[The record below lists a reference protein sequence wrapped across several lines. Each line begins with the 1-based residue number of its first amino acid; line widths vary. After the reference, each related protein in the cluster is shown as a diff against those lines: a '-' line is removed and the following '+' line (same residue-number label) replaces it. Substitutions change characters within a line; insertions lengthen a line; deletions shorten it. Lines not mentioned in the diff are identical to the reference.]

1 MATIVGGFVAP
12 HNPVMYFN
20 PEGASKEQS
29 DACYAAYAAMADR
42 IKELEADAAIVIGC
56 DHYILFGT
64 ECLPPYVI
72 STGEI
77 EGPVDQLPGLQ
88 RKPLPSHGRLG
99 EHIAKVGRKTGFDW
113 TVGRALN
120 VDHSVAVPNHLMLE
134 PTGKNIPIVAIMLA
148 CGVDP
153 YLPMKRAWDLGEH
166 IADAVA
172 SYPGNE
178 RVVVIGSGGISHHV
192 GDERMGEV
200 NPEFDQKVLDIVTRG
215 DKDAML
221 ALTDEEIL
229 RDGGNGAMEIR
240 TYACAMAATRAAGG
254 RVIGYEPVAGWVT
267 GMGFAELE
275 VAA

>member
-1 MATIVGGFVAP
+1 MARIVGGFVAP

-20 PEGASKEQS
+20 PQGATQEQS
-29 DACYAAYAAMADR
+29 DACYGAYAAMADR

-77 EGPVDQLPGLQ
+77 EGPVDQLPGLK
-88 RKPLPSHGRLG
+88 RKPLLSHGALG
-99 EHIAKVGRKTGFDW
+99 AHIAAEGSRTGFDW

-120 VDHSVAVPNHLMLE
+120 VDHSVAVPHHLMLE
-134 PTGKNIPIVAIMLA
+134 PTGKDIPTVAVMLA
-148 CGVDP
+148 CGVAP
-153 YLPMKRAWDLGEH
+153 YLPMARAWALGEH

-172 SYPGNE
+172 SFPSDE
-178 RVVVIGSGGISHHV
+178 RIVVIGSGGISHHV
-192 GDERMGEV
+192 GDERMGGV
-200 NPEFDQKVLDIVTRG
+200 NPAFDQKVLDIVTRG

-240 TYACAMAATRAAGG
+240 TFACAMAATRAAGG
-254 RVIGYEPVAGWVT
+254 RVVGYEPVEGWVT

>member
-1 MATIVGGFVAP
+1 MAHIVGGFVAP

-20 PEGASKEQS
+20 PQGASKEQS
-29 DACYAAYAAMADR
+29 DACYAAYAAMAER
-42 IKELEADAAIVIGC
+42 IKELKADAAIVIGC

-77 EGPVDQLPGLQ
+77 EGPVDQLPGLK
-88 RKPLPSHGRLG
+88 RKPLPSHGPLG
-99 EHIAKVGRKTGFDW
+99 AHIAQVGSQTGFDW

-120 VDHSVAVPNHLMLE
+120 VDHSIAVPNHLMLE
-134 PTGKNIPIVAIMLA
+134 PTGMDIPMVAVMLA

-153 YLPMKRAWDLGEH
+153 YLPMARAWALGEH

-172 SYPGNE
+172 SFPGDE

-192 GDERMGEV
+192 GDERMGQV
-200 NPEFDQKVLDIVTRG
+200 NPEFDRKVLDIVTRG
-215 DKDAML
+215 DKDGML
-221 ALTDEEIL
+221 ALSDEEIL

-254 RVIGYEPVAGWVT
+254 KVIGYEPVKGWVT